1 MTEARIVR
9 SAEGDVYEHEYLW
22 LFKQGSLTGGRFD
35 FMVGNIGYLTGPPL
49 HVHREQDDTFFV
61 LEGVLAVQVG
71 DEVFDLGPGD
81 FATFPPGVPHTFDN
95 IRKDQ
100 PPVKVCNLMT
110 PGGLDELFRD
120 MTAMGD
126 AERDSARMTEHMEK
140 HGVTMIGPS
149 LGVKLGLA

>member
-1 MTEARIVR
+1 MAEARIVR
-9 SAEGDVYEHEYLW
+9 SSEGDVYDHLW
-22 LFKQGSLTGGRFD
+22 LFKHGSLNGGRFD
-35 FMVGNIGYLTGPPL
+35 FMVGEIGYLTGPPL

-81 FATFPPGVPHTFDN
+81 FATVPPGVPHTFDN

-110 PGGLDELFRD
+110 PGGLDAQFRD
-120 MTAMGD
+120 MAALGEAADDPAKM
-126 AERDSARMTEHMEK
+126 AELRAK
-140 HGVTMIGPS
+140 HGINAVGPT